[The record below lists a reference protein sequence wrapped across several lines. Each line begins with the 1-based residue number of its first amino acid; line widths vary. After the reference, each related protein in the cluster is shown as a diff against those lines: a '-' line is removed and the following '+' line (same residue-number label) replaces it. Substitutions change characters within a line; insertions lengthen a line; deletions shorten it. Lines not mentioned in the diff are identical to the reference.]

1 MPRALSGRVG
11 AQLICVAG
19 GLRVEDC
26 GKFAWQSAG
35 HSLARASFN
44 QENRIFQTLD

>member
-1 MPRALSGRVG
+1 MPRAVSGRVG

-19 GLRVEDC
+19 SISVEDC
-26 GKFAWQSAG
+26 GKFAWQSID

-44 QENRIFQTLD
+44 QENDIF